1 MLKSGFTCPSK
12 KKLYYRVEVGDFS
25 ILKFCD

>member
-1 MLKSGFTCPSK
+1 MLKSSFTCPSK
-12 KKLYYRVEVGDFS
+12 NFLYYRVEVGDFS